1 MISIYQNHKGPNI
14 VTSPTYLFIYIYI
27 HRHGYESTTSTNP
40 NQQPPTGWWLVL
52 NQRSNTLSLHH
63 EHGTIQYTTFRREST
78 NADEAICFIC
88 LRWELQKFLLGI
100 FGSLT
105 FNDVRFNDVSGYAT
119 NISSNIYKWITD
131 EGDSSSSSIISGGDV
146 STSAK
151 RRPVRTSLI
160 FGCSA
165 GTSGRSSWTV
175 TKITIK
181 ILWIDQNVQR
191 YWYPLFIF
199 DYVPS

>member
-1 MISIYQNHKGPNI
+1 MVSAQPAQQHSFLAPRAWHDTIHDLAAREHKHRWGHMFHMSTMGAPEIPFRNFWVPNI
-14 VTSPTYLFIYIYI
+14 NFKKQNPFEDFGDWS
-27 HRHGYESTTSTNP
+27 RHSE
-40 NQQPPTGWWLVL
+40 
-52 NQRSNTLSLHH
+52 
-63 EHGTIQYTTFRREST
+63 
-78 NADEAICFIC
+78 
-88 LRWELQKFLLGI
+88 
-100 FGSLT
+100 
-105 FNDVRFNDVSGYAT
+105 RFNDVSGYAT

-181 ILWIDQNVQR
+181 ILWIDQNLQR